1 MLQENLLKIYETSF
15 RENREMSALTDYFKG
30 ETFSYYEMA
39 KEIAK
44 IHLLFKKAGI
54 KQGDK
59 IALIGRNNP
68 RWCITYMGTITYGAV
83 IVPILQDF
91 TPADII
97 HIINHSE
104 SRLLFLG
111 DNFWDVIEEDQIKQ
125 IEAVFSLTDFHAIY
139 ERDGKSLTKFQRD
152 IVKNYRTK
160 YPRGF
165 SVNDIKYPEIPNDQV
180 VLLNY
185 TSGTTGYSKGVMLTV
200 NNLTSNVMFAATTI
214 NTQTGQRY
222 FQKGG
227 RTLSFLPLAHA
238 YGCAFDFL
246 APLAVGGHITLLGKI
261 PAAKILLEAMAVVKP
276 TIICCVPMILEKVYR
291 KQVLPMLEKGPMSI
305 AMKIPL
311 LNSAIYSVIRK
322 KLMDAFGGNVGIFIV
337 GGAPMNQET
346 ESFLMKIKFPIT
358 IGYGMTECA
367 PLISFTP
374 DNEFKAGSCGRFLKG
389 LLEVRIDSEDP
400 QRVAGEILVRGE
412 HVMKGYYKND
422 KDTHKVLDEEGW
434 LHTGDMGYL
443 TDDGFL
449 YVLGR
454 FKSLLIA
461 SDGEKYSPEG
471 MEEAIVD
478 KSPYIDQIIV
488 HNNQSPFTG
497 AIVVPNR
504 EALRRELEA
513 RRTPEAERA
522 NVAAEILGAEID
534 RYRAGGTY
542 AGEFPERWLPAGL
555 AIVDEAFTEQ
565 NGLVNSTMKVV
576 RGKVEEHFRNRLD
589 YLYSAEGRSLKNPEN
604 LASLKKIVG

>member
-15 RENREMSALTDYFKG
+15 RENREMSALTDYFKN

-44 IHLLFKKAGI
+44 LHLLFKKAGI
-54 KQGDK
+54 KHGDK

-68 RWCITYMGTITYGAV
+68 RWCITYIGTITYGAV

-91 TPADII
+91 TPADVI

-125 IEAVFSLTDFHAIY
+125 IEAVFSLTDFHVVY

-152 IVKNYRTK
+152 IVKNYRAK

-165 SVNDIKYPEIPNDQV
+165 SINDIKYAEIPNDQV

-200 NNLTSNVMFAATTI
+200 NNLTGNVVFAMTMI
-214 NTQTGQRY
+214 NTQTGHHY

-276 TIICCVPMILEKVYR
+276 TVICCVPMILEKVYR

-374 DNEFKAGSCGRFLKG
+374 DNEFKAGSCGRYLKG
-389 LLEVRIDSEDP
+389 LLEVRIDSGDP
-400 QRVAGEILVRGE
+400 EHEAGEILVRGE

-422 KDTHKVLDEEGW
+422 KDTRKVLDEEGR
-434 LHTGDMGYL
+434 LHTGDTATMDPDGTLYIRGRSKTMILSGNGQNIYPEEIEDKLNNMYL
-443 TDDGFL
+443 
-449 YVLGR
+449 VLESLVLEGDNGR
-454 FKSLLIA
+454 LKALVVPDYEQAES
-461 SDGEKYSPEG
+461 EG
-471 MEEAIVD
+471 VD
-478 KSPYIDQIIV
+478 KSELPQIMQ
-488 HNNQSPFTG
+488 NNLQ
-497 AIVVPNR
+497 
-504 EALRRELEA
+504 ELNA
-513 RRTPEAERA
+513 QLAAYER
-522 NVAAEILGAEID
+522 VAEIAI
-534 RYRAGGTY
+534 YPT
-542 AGEFPERWLPAGL
+542 EFEKTPKRS
-555 AIVDEAFTEQ
+555 I
-565 NGLVNSTMKVV
+565 K
-576 RGKVEEHFRNRLD
+576 H
-589 YLYSAEGRSLKNPEN
+589 YLYAPSLLSK
-604 LASLKKIVG
+604 

>member
-1 MLQENLLKIYETSF
+1 MLQENLIKIYEKSF
-15 RENREMSALTDYFKG
+15 RENREMSALTDYFKN

-44 IHLLFKKAGI
+44 LHLVFKKAGI
-54 KQGDK
+54 KRGDK

-68 RWCITYMGTITYGAV
+68 RWCITYIGTITYGAV

-91 TPADII
+91 TPADVI

-125 IEAVFSLTDFHAIY
+125 IEAVFSLTDFHVIY

-152 IVKNYRTK
+152 ILKNYRSK

-165 SVNDIKYPEIPNDQV
+165 SINDIKYPEVPNDQV
-180 VLLNY
+180 ILLNY

-200 NNLTSNVMFAATTI
+200 NNLTGNVLFAKSAV
-214 NTQTGQRY
+214 NTQTGNHY
-222 FQKGG
+222 FQQGG

-246 APLAVGGHITLLGKI
+246 APLAVGGHITLLGRI
-261 PAAKILLEAMAVVKP
+261 PSPKILLEAMAVVKP
-276 TIICCVPMILEKVYR
+276 TVICCVPMILEKVYR

-322 KLMDAFGGNVGIFIV
+322 KLMDAFGGNVAIFIV

-346 ESFLMKIKFPIT
+346 ETFLMKIHFPIT

-374 DNEFKAGSCGRFLKG
+374 DNEFKPGSCGRYLKE
-389 LLEVRIDSEDP
+389 LLEVKIDSPDP
-400 QRVAGEILVRGE
+400 EHTAGEILVRGE

-422 KDTHKVLDEEGW
+422 KDTQKVLDADGW
-434 LHTGDMGYL
+434 LHTGDMATMDPDGTLYIRGRSKTMILSGNGQNIYPEEIEDKLNNMYL
-443 TDDGFL
+443 
-449 YVLGR
+449 VLESLVIDTGNGR
-454 FKSLLIA
+454 LRA
-461 SDGEKYSPEG
+461 MVVPDYEQAEAEG
-471 MEEAIVD
+471 VD
-478 KSPYIDQIIV
+478 KNDLPEIMQ
-488 HNNQSPFTG
+488 NN
-497 AIVVPNR
+497 
-504 EALRRELEA
+504 LKELNTQLA
-513 RRTPEAERA
+513 AYER
-522 NVAAEILGAEID
+522 VAEIVL
-534 RYRAGGTY
+534 YPT
-542 AGEFPERWLPAGL
+542 EFEKTPKRS
-555 AIVDEAFTEQ
+555 I
-565 NGLVNSTMKVV
+565 K
-576 RGKVEEHFRNRLD
+576 R
-589 YLYSAEGRSLKNPEN
+589 YLYSPSLLSK
-604 LASLKKIVG
+604 

>member
-471 MEEAIVD
+471 MEEAIAD
-478 KSPYIDQIIV
+478 ASQLIDQIIV
-488 HNNQSPFTG
+488 HNNQNPYTV

-504 EALRRELEA
+504 DELRRRYQTCGNDLAALA
-513 RRTPEAERA
+513 RE
-522 NVAAEILGAEID
+522 VAGEID
-534 RYRAGGTY
+534 AFRAGGVH
-542 AGEFPERWLPAGL
+542 AGEFPDRWLPSAV

-576 RGKVEEHFRNRLD
+576 RSRVEEHFRDRLD
-589 YLYSAEGRSLKNPEN
+589 ALYTPEGKRPDSAQN
-604 LASLKKIVG
+604 LSSLKKLVE